1 VIDLGPYPD
10 ESGYVEAQELDAADA
25 LAEWRDEFVVT
36 DPTLIYLDGNSLG
49 RQPAGARQVIDDA
62 VDRQWGDRLIRS
74 WKEGWWDLQL
84 RLGDLLAPIIGAGTG
99 SVVISDATS
108 VNLYKLA
115 MAALA
120 ARPGRSRIIT
130 DDLNFPTD
138 VYVLQ
143 GAAALE
149 GRSLEIVPSDGIL
162 GPEGEIVAALDE
174 NVALVSLSHTVFK
187 SGYVY
192 DMARITAATH
202 DVGAMVLWDLSHSAG
217 SVQVD
222 LAGTNADLAVGCTY
236 KYLNGGPGSPAFL
249 YVRKD
254 LQTELRNP
262 ITAWWG
268 HADPFAFDLGFEP
281 IDGIRRFHT
290 GTMPIVSLAAIE
302 PGIAMI
308 AEVGMAAIR
317 AKSVAL
323 TEFFVEQSR
332 SHLEP
337 LGFTLASPADPER
350 RGSHISLAH
359 PRGWQITQA
368 MIDRAKVLPDFRAP
382 DNLRF
387 GLAPL
392 TTSFSDLHTA
402 LVRIRRLV
410 EAGVHEEYRDERR
423 TVT

>member
-1 VIDLGPYPD
+1 
-10 ESGYVEAQELDAADA
+10 
-25 LAEWRDEFVVT
+25 
-36 DPTLIYLDGNSLG
+36 
-49 RQPAGARQVIDDA
+49 
-62 VDRQWGDRLIRS
+62 
-74 WKEGWWDLQL
+74 
-84 RLGDLLAPIIGAGTG
+84 
-99 SVVISDATS
+99 
-108 VNLYKLA
+108 
-115 MAALA
+115 
-120 ARPGRSRIIT
+120 
-130 DDLNFPTD
+130 
-138 VYVLQ
+138 VLQ